1 MEKLI
6 ERGLLYDFY
15 GELLTKHQQDIYS
28 EIVFNDLSLGE
39 VSEAEGISRQ
49 GIFDLVKRCD
59 KLLEGYEAKLK
70 LIEKFNLIKTQVSEL
85 NAYIDSEEGLDPQ
98 FKDKLLAGLN
108 NIVKEL

>member
-1 MEKLI
+1 MDKLI

-39 VSEAEGISRQ
+39 LSEAEGISRQ
-49 GIFDLVKRCD
+49 GVHDLVKRCD
-59 KLLEGYEAKLK
+59 KLLEGYEDKLK
-70 LIEKFNLIKTQVSEL
+70 LIEKFNHIKTQVRDLS
-85 NAYIDSEEGLDPQ
+85 AYINSAEGLDSG
-98 FKDKLLAGLN
+98 FKDRLLTELQ

>member
-15 GELLTKHQQDIYS
+15 GELLTQHQQDIYS

-39 VSEAEGISRQ
+39 LSEAEGISRQ
-49 GIFDLVKRCD
+49 GIHDLIKRCD
-59 KLLEGYEAKLK
+59 KQLEGYEDKLK
-70 LIEKFNLIKTQVSEL
+70 LIEKFNLIKTQVRDLSE
-85 NAYIDSEEGLDPQ
+85 YIDSNGNLDPDV
-98 FKDKLLAGLN
+98 KERLLAGLQ

>member
-39 VSEAEGISRQ
+39 VSESEGISRQ

-70 LIEKFNLIKTQVSEL
+70 LIEKFNLIKTQISDL
-85 NAYIDSEEGLDPQ
+85 NAYIDSEEGLDNE
-98 FKDKLLAGLN
+98 FKEKLLAGLN

>member
-70 LIEKFNLIKTQVSEL
+70 LMSL
-85 NAYIDSEEGLDPQ
+85 
-98 FKDKLLAGLN
+98 
-108 NIVKEL
+108 

>member
-39 VSEAEGISRQ
+39 LSESEGISRQ

-59 KLLEGYEAKLK
+59 KLLEGYEEKLK
-70 LIEKFNLIKTQVSEL
+70 LIEKFNLIKSQIHDL
-85 NAYIDSEEGLDPQ
+85 NAYIDSQEGLDSN
-98 FKDKLLAGLN
+98 FRDKLLDGLN

>member
-98 FKDKLLAGLN
+98 FKDKLLTGLN

>member
-39 VSEAEGISRQ
+39 LSEAEGISRQ
-49 GIFDLVKRCD
+49 GIHDLIKRCD
-59 KLLEGYEAKLK
+59 KQLEGYEDKLK

-85 NAYIDSEEGLDPQ
+85 NAYIDSREGLDSE
-98 FKDKLLAGLN
+98 FKERLLSGLN